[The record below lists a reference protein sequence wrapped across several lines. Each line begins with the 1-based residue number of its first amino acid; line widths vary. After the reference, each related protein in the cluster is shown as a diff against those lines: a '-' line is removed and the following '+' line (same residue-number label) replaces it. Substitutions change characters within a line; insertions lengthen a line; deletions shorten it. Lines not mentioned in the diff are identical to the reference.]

1 MKDIHTVP
9 TELYATHRA
18 SASTLEDTMYIYS
31 TAVDK
36 EKLSTASNISA
47 MSQLELPSGNY
58 LAITFDMDD
67 ILDSLTGYD
76 DIIYTVYTK
85 VLPKMNLLRRPG
97 PDIEQYTLKESVSY
111 DKLLNQSEKYL
122 KKISYYIPVI

>member
-1 MKDIHTVP
+1 
-9 TELYATHRA
+9 
-18 SASTLEDTMYIYS
+18 
-31 TAVDK
+31 
-36 EKLSTASNISA
+36 
-47 MSQLELPSGNY
+47 PSGNY